1 LAHHPPAHGIGGRHS
16 AVCDESETVR
26 HGTGSIIPGIT
37 EEDFMQQI
45 AKRAPRTVRQI
56 KTQRGGTF
64 LGLVLGLIVGLAIAV
79 VVALYI
85 TKSPAPFQQKGSNGA
100 PAPRPSEPGNVVST
114 LPSPT
119 QQAQQPEET
128 SDPNRPLWSKTPAKP
143 VGQPEQ
149 AQPAQPAAPQAPV
162 ATTRPADAGAGAS
175 GSAVASKTP
184 EKPAARPAEK
194 PVADPI
200 AEIAQAD
207 ASKVG
212 YLLQVGA
219 FRSQDD
225 ADRQKANLAM
235 QGFEAKVTDR
245 DVNGVKMYR
254 VRLGPFNRIDDMNRA
269 RDRLQSAGFEASVIR
284 FSKQ

>member
-1 LAHHPPAHGIGGRHS
+1 
-16 AVCDESETVR
+16 
-26 HGTGSIIPGIT
+26 
-37 EEDFMQQI
+37 MQQQR
-45 AKRAPRTVRQI
+45 KRAARRTRTNVRM
-56 KTQRGGTF
+56 QRGGTF

-85 TKSPAPFQQKGSNGA
+85 TKSPAPFQQKGANGSA
-100 PAPRPSEPGNVVST
+100 QQRPQSEPGNVAT
-114 LPSPT
+114 PLPAPAQPQ
-119 QQAQQPEET
+119 QQAEGP

-143 VGQPEQ
+143 VGQPD
-149 AQPAQPAAPQAPV
+149 AQPSTPAQPPV
-162 ATTRPADAGAGAS
+162 ATPRPADQPAASNGAANGA
-175 GSAVASKTP
+175 AKPADASRP
-184 EKPAARPAEK
+184 AEKPATRPAEK

-207 ASKVG
+207 ANKVG

-235 QGFEAKVTDR
+235 QGFEAKVTER

-254 VRLGPFNRIDDMNRA
+254 VRLGPFNRIEDMNRA
-269 RDRLQSAGFEASVIR
+269 RDRLQSNGFEASVIR
-284 FSKQ
+284 FTKQ

>member
-1 LAHHPPAHGIGGRHS
+1 
-16 AVCDESETVR
+16 
-26 HGTGSIIPGIT
+26 
-37 EEDFMQQI
+37 MQQQR
-45 AKRAPRTVRQI
+45 KRAQRTGRRDHQH
-56 KTQRGGTF
+56 GGTF

-85 TKSPAPFQQKGSNGA
+85 TKSPAPFQQKGGG
-100 PAPRPSEPGNVVST
+100 APRPSEPGNVTSA
-114 LPSPT
+114 LPSPA
-119 QQAQQPEET
+119 QQAQPGAEPA
-128 SDPNRPLWSKTPAKP
+128 DPNKPLWSKTPAKP
-143 VGQPEQ
+143 VGQAAEPAAPSGTPATPP
-149 AQPAQPAAPQAPV
+149 AQPPVAVTRPAEVPNGAASKPAAPQ
-162 ATTRPADAGAGAS
+162 
-175 GSAVASKTP
+175 
-184 EKPAARPAEK
+184 AARPAEK

-207 ASKVG
+207 ANKVG

-245 DVNGVKMYR
+245 DVNGIKMYR
-254 VRLGPFNRIDDMNRA
+254 VRLGPFNRIEDMNRA

-284 FSKQ
+284 YSKQ

>member
-1 LAHHPPAHGIGGRHS
+1 
-16 AVCDESETVR
+16 
-26 HGTGSIIPGIT
+26 
-37 EEDFMQQI
+37 MQHN
-45 AKRAPRTVRQI
+45 AKRALRAVRHRQ
-56 KTQRGGTF
+56 TQRGGTF

-79 VVALYI
+79 VIALYI
-85 TKSPAPFQQKGSNGA
+85 TKSPAPFKGKANDNS
-100 PAPRPSEPGNVVST
+100 PPPRATEPGNVAST
-114 LPSPT
+114 LPNPT
-119 QQAQQPEET
+119 QQAQQPQAGAEPA
-128 SDPNRPLWSKTPAKP
+128 DPNKPLWSKTPAKP

-149 AQPAQPAAPQAPV
+149 PATPQAPV
-162 ATTRPADAGAGAS
+162 ATARPAEIP
-175 GSAVASKTP
+175 ASKP
-184 EKPAARPAEK
+184 AEKLAEKPAEKPAARPAEK

-207 ASKVG
+207 ANKVG

-254 VRLGPFNRIDDMNRA
+254 VRLGPFNRIEDMNRA
-269 RDRLQSAGFEASVIR
+269 RDRLQSNGFDASVIR
-284 FSKQ
+284 FTKQ

>member
-1 LAHHPPAHGIGGRHS
+1 
-16 AVCDESETVR
+16 
-26 HGTGSIIPGIT
+26 
-37 EEDFMQQI
+37 MQQI
-45 AKRAPRTVRQI
+45 AKRAPRTVRHT

-85 TKSPAPFQQKGSNGA
+85 TKSPAPFQQKSGNGA

-114 LPSPT
+114 LPNPA
-119 QQAQQPEET
+119 QQAQQAEPP
-128 SDPNRPLWSKTPAKP
+128 SDPNKPLWSKTPAKP

-149 AQPAQPAAPQAPV
+149 AQPAQSAQPAPAPQQPPV
-162 ATTRPADAGAGAS
+162 ATSRPADTGNGAS
-175 GSAVASKTP
+175 TGGATIASKPP

-207 ASKVG
+207 ANKVG

-254 VRLGPFNRIDDMNRA
+254 VRLGPFARIDDMNRA
-269 RDRLQSAGFEASVIR
+269 RDRLQSAGFDASVIR
-284 FSKQ
+284 YSKQ

>member
-1 LAHHPPAHGIGGRHS
+1 
-16 AVCDESETVR
+16 
-26 HGTGSIIPGIT
+26 
-37 EEDFMQQI
+37 MQQQR
-45 AKRAPRTVRQI
+45 KRAVRRTRTNVRM
-56 KTQRGGTF
+56 QRGGTF

-85 TKSPAPFQQKGSNGA
+85 TKSPAPFQQKGANGSA
-100 PAPRPSEPGNVVST
+100 QQRPQSEPGNVAT
-114 LPSPT
+114 PLPAPT
-119 QQAQQPEET
+119 QPQQQAEGP

-143 VGQPEQ
+143 VGQPD
-149 AQPAQPAAPQAPV
+149 AQPSTPAQPPV
-162 ATTRPADAGAGAS
+162 ATPRPADQPAASNGAAKPADAS
-175 GSAVASKTP
+175 RPA
-184 EKPAARPAEK
+184 EKPATRPAEK

-207 ASKVG
+207 ANKVG

-235 QGFEAKVTDR
+235 QGFEAKVTER

-254 VRLGPFNRIDDMNRA
+254 VRLGPFNRIEDMNRA
-269 RDRLQSAGFEASVIR
+269 RDRLQSNGFEASVIR
-284 FSKQ
+284 FTKQ

>member
-1 LAHHPPAHGIGGRHS
+1 
-16 AVCDESETVR
+16 
-26 HGTGSIIPGIT
+26 
-37 EEDFMQQI
+37 MQQI
-45 AKRAPRTVRQI
+45 AKRAPRTVRHT

-85 TKSPAPFQQKGSNGA
+85 TKSPAPFQQKGGTAA

-114 LPSPT
+114 LPNP
-119 QQAQQPEET
+119 AQQPQQNEAPT
-128 SDPNRPLWSKTPAKP
+128 DPNKPLWSKTPPKP

-149 AQPAQPAAPQAPV
+149 AQPGQPAAPQQPQV
-162 ATTRPADAGAGAS
+162 ATSRPADTGAS
-175 GSAVASKTP
+175 VSAGGSAAIASKTP
-184 EKPAARPAEK
+184 DKLAARPAEK

-207 ASKVG
+207 ANKVG

-254 VRLGPFNRIDDMNRA
+254 VRVGPFNRIDDMNRT
-269 RDRLQSAGFEASVIR
+269 RDRLQSAGFDASVIR
-284 FSKQ
+284 FTKQ

>member
-1 LAHHPPAHGIGGRHS
+1 
-16 AVCDESETVR
+16 
-26 HGTGSIIPGIT
+26 
-37 EEDFMQQI
+37 MQHK
-45 AKRAPRTVRQI
+45 AKRAARAVRHRQM
-56 KTQRGGTF
+56 QRGGTF

-79 VVALYI
+79 VIALYI
-85 TKSPAPFQQKGSNGA
+85 TKSPAPFKGSNNT
-100 PAPRPSEPGNVVST
+100 PAPRPTEPGNVASA

-119 QQAQQPEET
+119 QQAQPNAEPT
-128 SDPNRPLWSKTPAKP
+128 DPNKPLWSKTPAKP

-149 AQPAQPAAPQAPV
+149 PAAPQQPPV
-162 ATTRPADAGAGAS
+162 ATTRPAEVPNGAS
-175 GSAVASKTP
+175 NGAVASKP
-184 EKPAARPAEK
+184 ADKPAARPAEK

-207 ASKVG
+207 ANKVG

-235 QGFEAKVTDR
+235 QGFEARVTDR

-254 VRLGPFNRIDDMNRA
+254 VRLGPFNRIEDMNRA
-269 RDRLQSAGFEASVIR
+269 RDRLQSAGFDASVIR
-284 FSKQ
+284 FTKQ

>member
-1 LAHHPPAHGIGGRHS
+1 
-16 AVCDESETVR
+16 
-26 HGTGSIIPGIT
+26 
-37 EEDFMQQI
+37 MQQK
-45 AKRAPRTVRQI
+45 AKRAQGTRRRDSQH
-56 KTQRGGTF
+56 GGTF

-85 TKSPAPFQQKGSNGA
+85 TKSPAPFQQKNGGTA
-100 PAPRPSEPGNVVST
+100 APRPSEPGNVASA
-114 LPSPT
+114 LPPPT
-119 QQAQQPEET
+119 QPQQPAQGADQ
-128 SDPNRPLWSKTPAKP
+128 SDPNKPLWSKTPAKP
-143 VGQPEQ
+143 VGQPPE
-149 AQPAQPAAPQAPV
+149 ANPAAPSANPAAPAAPAQPPV
-162 ATTRPADAGAGAS
+162 AVTRPPEAGTGGA
-175 GSAVASKTP
+175 ASRPVTP
-184 EKPAARPAEK
+184 PQAARPAEK

-207 ASKVG
+207 ANKVG

-254 VRLGPFNRIDDMNRA
+254 VRLGPFNRIEDMNRA

-284 FSKQ
+284 FTKQ

>member
-1 LAHHPPAHGIGGRHS
+1 
-16 AVCDESETVR
+16 
-26 HGTGSIIPGIT
+26 
-37 EEDFMQQI
+37 MQQI
-45 AKRAPRTVRQI
+45 DKRAPRTVRHTR
-56 KTQRGGTF
+56 KQRGGTF

-85 TKSPAPFQQKGSNGA
+85 TKSPAPFQQKSGNGA

-114 LPSPT
+114 LPNPA
-119 QQAQQPEET
+119 QQAQEAEPP
-128 SDPNRPLWSKTPAKP
+128 SDPNKPLWSKTPAKP

-149 AQPAQPAAPQAPV
+149 AQPGQQAAAPQQPPV
-162 ATTRPADAGAGAS
+162 ATSRPADIGTGAS
-175 GSAVASKTP
+175 AGSTTIANKPP

-207 ASKVG
+207 ANKVG

-254 VRLGPFNRIDDMNRA
+254 VRLGPFARIDDMNRA
-269 RDRLQSAGFEASVIR
+269 RDRLQSAGFDASVIR

>member
-1 LAHHPPAHGIGGRHS
+1 
-16 AVCDESETVR
+16 
-26 HGTGSIIPGIT
+26 
-37 EEDFMQQI
+37 MQHN
-45 AKRAPRTVRQI
+45 AKRAPRAVRHRQ
-56 KTQRGGTF
+56 TQRGGTF

-79 VVALYI
+79 VIALYI
-85 TKSPAPFQQKGSNGA
+85 TKSPAPFKGNGNT
-100 PAPRPSEPGNVVST
+100 PAPRPTEPGNVASA
-114 LPSPT
+114 LPNPA
-119 QQAQQPEET
+119 QQAQPNAEPT
-128 SDPNRPLWSKTPAKP
+128 DPNRPLWSKTPAKP

-149 AQPAQPAAPQAPV
+149 PAAPQQPPA
-162 ATTRPADAGAGAS
+162 ATTRPAEVPGAS
-175 GSAVASKTP
+175 NGAVASKP
-184 EKPAARPAEK
+184 AEKPAEKPAARPAEK

-207 ASKVG
+207 ANKVG

-254 VRLGPFNRIDDMNRA
+254 VRLGPFNRIEDMNRA
-269 RDRLQSAGFEASVIR
+269 RDRLQSAGFDASVIR
-284 FSKQ
+284 FTKQ

>member
-1 LAHHPPAHGIGGRHS
+1 
-16 AVCDESETVR
+16 
-26 HGTGSIIPGIT
+26 
-37 EEDFMQQI
+37 MQQI
-45 AKRAPRTVRQI
+45 AKRAPRTVRHT

-85 TKSPAPFQQKGSNGA
+85 TKSPAPFQQKGGSSA

-119 QQAQQPEET
+119 QQAQQPEEP

-149 AQPAQPAAPQAPV
+149 AQPGQPAPQPPV
-162 ATTRPADAGAGAS
+162 ATTRPADAGTSAAASSTVAG
-175 GSAVASKTP
+175 KTP

-207 ASKVG
+207 ANKVG

-284 FSKQ
+284 FTKQ